1 MERKNKKTKSV
12 GNGEGSLYY
21 SEALKCWVFQYVFNG
36 SRKTLKQRKSE
47 KVKDFKA
54 RVTKVKNDINTNNF
68 IKNTDISLYQILSD
82 YIENKHNSGISQDRS
97 YKRDTETLKLL
108 VKCCQNFIYKPIQK
122 VSTRDIT
129 SSLPNFIELETI
141 NPKTNKKLFK
151 IYSQNV
157 IDKLF
162 RFLNKGF
169 KIAISERI
177 IQYNIM
183 ENETI
188 KKPKS
193 KKETIKVEALTVDE
207 QRKLINILN
216 NTNHKYKNIIL
227 LLLYTGLRVGELL
240 ALSKNNIDLTKN
252 TIFIERTLTRDKEDK
267 VILGETTKTITGK
280 RNIYINNNAKII
292 LKDILKNNIT
302 NMYNLVFFDY
312 ENNTF
317 ITPCEINSYLQRLNQ
332 SSNICKHIHTHML
345 RHTYATRCIEAGM
358 SAKVLQKNL
367 GHKKIQ
373 TTLDTYTSI
382 FDKFNEDENK
392 KYDLYM
398 QKLNI

>member
-1 MERKNKKTKSV
+1 MERRNKKTKSV
-12 GNGEGSLYY
+12 GNGEGSLYF
-21 SEALKCWVFQYVFNG
+21 SEKLNCWIFQYVFNG
-36 SRKTLKQRKSE
+36 SRKTIKQKKNE

-54 RVTKVKNDINTNNF
+54 RVTKIKNDLNTNNF
-68 IKNTDISLYQILSD
+68 IESTTTSLYQILFD
-82 YIENKHNSGISQDRS
+82 YVETKYNSGITKDRT
-97 YKRDTETLKLL
+97 YRRDKDNLKLL
-108 VKCCQNFIYKPIQK
+108 EKCCKNFIYKPIQK
-122 VSTRDIT
+122 VTTRDIT
-129 SSLPNFIELETI
+129 SSLSNFIELKITDKNI
-141 NPKTNKKLFK
+141 SK

-157 IDKLF
+157 IDKLY

-183 ENETI
+183 ENEMI

-193 KKETIKVEALTVDE
+193 KKETIKVEALTIE
-207 QRKLINILN
+207 EEKKLINILKHS
-216 NTNHKYKNIIL
+216 NHKYKNIIL
-227 LLLYTGLRVGELL
+227 LLLFTGLRIGELL
-240 ALSKNNIDLTKN
+240 ALSKNNINLANN
-252 TIFIERTLTRDKEDK
+252 TISIERTLTRNKDDK
-267 VILGETTKTITGK
+267 VILGETTKTVSGK
-280 RNIYINNNAKII
+280 RLIYINNNTNII
-292 LKDILKNNIT
+292 LKNILKNNIT
-302 NMYNLVFFDY
+302 NIYNLLFFDY

-317 ITPCEINSYLQRLNQ
+317 ITPSEINSYLQRLNPAN
-332 SSNICKHIHTHML
+332 NICNHIHTHML

-373 TTLDTYTSI
+373 TTLDTYTSV

-398 QKLNI
+398 ENLNI